1 MTKSKLTISAIL
13 LLTFSLLFSQKKIDV
28 PFIIT
33 KNYFVNNT
41 YKAGDLNNYK
51 IVTEKQF
58 SDFIGM
64 ATLMGPEGKPTKV
77 DFSKQFVV
85 IVVNPETDLPT
96 KLTPEKLTALGKNKL
111 KFEYKTEIG
120 KKATYTMIP
129 FTMVIVDSKYKN
141 RKIVL
146 KTNTAKLE

>member
-28 PFIIT
+28 PFIIA

-64 ATLMGPEGKPTKV
+64 ATLIGPEGKPTKV
-77 DFSKQFVV
+77 DFSKKFVV

-96 KLTPEKLTALGKNKL
+96 KLTAEKLTLLGKNKL

-120 KKATYTMIP
+120 KKATYTMTP